1 MAARRREMPIT
12 GNSQWKRSTWWAFS
26 FLITSQRK
34 RLDHESSG
42 PEVRAAVSACRL
54 LAHTAHATAQG
65 SEVSVDD
72 ILWAVGLE
80 MVKVPIPPE
89 KVVYAEFF
97 LTVHRRDRIE
107 PVEKLKLLASM
118 PPAGTKLDVTARA
131 AFGCG
136 MENLVKS
143 HDFVVTLN
151 LILLDHIPE

>member
-1 MAARRREMPIT
+1 MAVRRREMPIT

-26 FLITSQRK
+26 FLITSQRN

-118 PPAGTKLDVTARA
+118 PPAGTKLEGTARA